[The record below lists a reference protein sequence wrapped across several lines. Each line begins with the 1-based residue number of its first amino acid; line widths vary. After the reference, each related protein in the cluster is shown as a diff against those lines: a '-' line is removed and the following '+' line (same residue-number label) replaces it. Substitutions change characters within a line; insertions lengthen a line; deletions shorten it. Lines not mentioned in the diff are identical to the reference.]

1 MKMSP
6 TLHAAALAISMMLAG
21 CTMAPSQSRTPAFDA
36 VAAVAAIR
44 AAGAAGATEL
54 DVQPLRDSQVED
66 LRQQAAALEARRA
79 YRAAA
84 TALDRALAINP
95 DDTALLQERAEAAL
109 LLHALDDA
117 QRHAERAFATGS
129 KVGPLCRRHWE
140 TIAQVRAAKKVKKG
154 SETLSSD
161 APASVMF
168 SKEMVSD
175 PLFTPADARRQRDA
189 CTVTAPNRF

>member
-1 MKMSP
+1 MPPLP
-6 TLHAAALAISMMLAG
+6 T
-21 CTMAPSQSRTPAFDA
+21 FDA

-44 AAGAAGATEL
+44 AAGGADATEL
-54 DVQPLRDSQVED
+54 DVQPLRDPQVED
-66 LRQQAAALEARRA
+66 LRQQAAALEAKRA

-95 DDTALLQERAEAAL
+95 DDPALLQERAEAAL

-140 TIAQVRAAKKVKKG
+140 TIAQVRDARPPQVAV
-154 SETLSSD
+154 STT
-161 APASVMF
+161 APA
-168 SKEMVSD
+168 
-175 PLFTPADARRQRDA
+175 TAADARQQRDA
-189 CTVTAPNRF
+189 CTVAAPNRF